1 MQKVELLLQFFFRYD
16 VLENG
21 FFISNLD
28 QVVLKSDLNSERLR
42 IIFHEFGVFGNDKH
56 SWRGLDKLRWSG
68 YSLSFLPFGGQKV
81 HDFLSSA
88 LTLEG

>member
-1 MQKVELLLQFFFRYD
+1 VQEVKLFLQFFFRYD
-16 VLENG
+16 VFENG
-21 FFISNLD
+21 LFVSDFN

-42 IIFHEFGVFGNDKH
+42 ITFHEFGVFGNDKH

-68 YSLSFLPFGGQKV
+68 YGLSFLPFGGQKV

-88 LTLEG
+88 FTLEG